1 MTQSR
6 RKSIIALAV
15 TALALF
21 CGVMFFLQETSAF
34 QNEKYSKAVG
44 AYSGHLAYD
53 FGGGKA
59 YAIGVNAVGD
69 PVFKKPQEAFHQ
81 CLIDYRAGFHEIQK
95 QNHLLPV
102 NSLNWR
108 DYGTYGWQTWAKDD
122 NVRKQCAHISQFFD
136 IYENSFG

>member
-1 MTQSR
+1 MTQSK
-6 RKSIIALAV
+6 RKSMIALAV

-21 CGVMFFLQETSAF
+21 FGVMFFLQETSTF
-34 QNEKYSKAVG
+34 QDEKYSKVVG
-44 AYSGHLAYD
+44 AYSGHVAYD

-59 YAIGVNAVGD
+59 YAMGVNSVGD
-69 PVFKKPQEAFHQ
+69 PVFKNPQLAFHQ
-81 CLIDYRAGFHEIQK
+81 CLIDYHAGFREIQE

-108 DYGTYGWQTWAKDD
+108 DYGTYGWQTFAKDEK
-122 NVRKQCAHISQFFD
+122 VRSQCSHISQFFD